1 MVRAR
6 GGSWPAAS
14 NPHRPDHARNPA
26 HAKAPGLD
34 TPGGGRRS
42 ARTRRARLRHSLKPN
57 HGGSRPSARAA
68 ASLLRKDPQGEVAPG
83 GVTVQPLGGCASIS
97 PGPLSPDYFGSHI
110 YPPTPVERRVGLQTF
125 RSAIVILGPPS
136 LYGAA
141 NWLELRRRL
150 TGGTAPS
157 SHRPGGIPP
166 DQPRRPQ
173 PAVNWLELLFPRGR
187 PAVNWLELLSLSL
200 PPGCQLARAHLSPP
214 RRPTDVN
221 WLEPVPGG
229 LLEAVNWLTPSRAR
243 CPPSPRP
250 RESPF
255 IKISLAESHR
265 CQLARNQP
273 RWLKA

>member
-125 RSAIVILGPPS
+125 RSAIVILGGPVCMGPKAVS
-136 LYGAA
+136 QNSHT
-141 NWLELRRRL
+141 NWAKSCDRFFLPVGL
-150 TGGTAPS
+150 
-157 SHRPGGIPP
+157 
-166 DQPRRPQ
+166 
-173 PAVNWLELLFPRGR
+173 GR
-187 PAVNWLELLSLSL
+187 FQSA
-200 PPGCQLARAHLSPP
+200 CRLARTSFFPPP
-214 RRPTDVN
+214 RRPTAAN
-221 WLEPVPGG
+221 WLDLFFFLSPGG
-229 LLEAVNWLTPSRAR
+229 R
-243 CPPSPRP
+243 RP
-250 RESPF
+250 
-255 IKISLAESHR
+255 
-265 CQLARNQP
+265 
-273 RWLKA
+273 

>member
-42 ARTRRARLRHSLKPN
+42 VRTRRARLRHSLKPN

-110 YPPTPVERRVGLQTF
+110 YPPTPVERRLGLQTF
-125 RSAIVILGPPS
+125 RSVIVILGGPVCMGPKAVS
-136 LYGAA
+136 QNPHT
-141 NWLELRRRL
+141 NWAKSCDRFFLPVGLGRFQKRL
-150 TGGTAPS
+150 STGS
-157 SHRPGGIPP
+157 NFCSRP
-166 DQPRRPQ
+166 R
-173 PAVNWLELLFPRGR
+173 PAVYWLELL
-187 PAVNWLELLSLSL
+187 
-200 PPGCQLARAHLSPP
+200 LSPP
-214 RRPTDVN
+214 PSCLLARSNFVFLSRRVPPLSTGSSFVFFLPGASAPRLRGTD
-221 WLEPVPGG
+221 PAHHSHPYIYR
-229 LLEAVNWLTPSRAR
+229 P
-243 CPPSPRP
+243 PPS
-250 RESPF
+250 
-255 IKISLAESHR
+255 
-265 CQLARNQP
+265 
-273 RWLKA
+273 W